1 MCEKDGFISL
11 YVTTGFGKSARFK
24 RLPFMFDYLDHSQLM
39 VCETD
44 VDYFNPQC

>member
-11 YVTTGFGKSARFK
+11 YVTTGFGKSARFQI
-24 RLPFMFDYLDHSQLM
+24 LSLFDYLDDSQLM
-39 VCETD
+39 EGETD